1 MNQEDGQYVAAR
13 VKEIA
18 DRAMQSIME
27 KVSGEKEQRLLMAL
41 VGTRL
46 LFGAVKSENVAEL
59 VKHLTNNYLALI
71 VPEIDDLH

>member
-1 MNQEDGQYVAAR
+1 MNQEDSQYVAAR

-18 DRAMQSIME
+18 DRAMQSIIE
-27 KVSGEKEQRLLMAL
+27 KVPGQKEQRLLMAL

-46 LFGAVKSENVAEL
+46 LFGAVTGENVAEL